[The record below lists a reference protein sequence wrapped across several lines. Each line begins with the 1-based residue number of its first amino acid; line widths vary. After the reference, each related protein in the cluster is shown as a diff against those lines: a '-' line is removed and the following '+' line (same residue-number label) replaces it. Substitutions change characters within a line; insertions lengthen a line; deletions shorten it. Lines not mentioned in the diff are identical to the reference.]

1 MPTKPKGFLLIRGRY
16 RVLGKNKK
24 GSVTGFQPDGD
35 SLHFQPDNPKLLDQL
50 KQVGHPY
57 RLTQIKSTQLRFE
70 GIDAL
75 ELHFQASG
83 GNTHQPRPLADTE
96 RDRLLTRARVMP
108 VSFAP
113 PGNLTARPPAP
124 NDGALGFILSRSL
137 EVHGRPVAFAFQGA
151 APAADG
157 THLHLDAVLLRRSL
171 NYDMLASGNAY
182 PLFYETLFYD
192 LRATLQ
198 RAVKTARVHKRGL
211 WAQGLDTTR
220 TGVPAK
226 TRAVLEERGV
236 CFPKLFRRI
245 AEFQGTGGKLK
256 NFRDWL
262 AAKDEGVQDLE
273 TGQDTHFDTFVA
285 VKGTKV
291 SLTKDP
297 LQLKFYG
304 AKSTKAAWL

>member
-1 MPTKPKGFLLIRGRY
+1 MAAKPKGFLLIRGRY
-16 RVLGKNKK
+16 RVLGKNKS
-24 GSVTGFQPDGD
+24 GTVTGFQPDGD

-50 KQVGHPY
+50 KQVGFAY
-57 RLTQIKSTQLRFE
+57 RLSLIKSTQLRFE

-75 ELHFQASG
+75 ELHYQAAG

-96 RDRLLTRARVMP
+96 RDRLLTHARVAP
-108 VSFAP
+108 VTFVP
-113 PGNLTARPPAP
+113 PANLTARPPAP
-124 NDGALGFILSRSL
+124 NDGSRGYILSRSL

-151 APAADG
+151 APSADG
-157 THLHLDAVLLRRSL
+157 SHVHLDAALLRRSL

-192 LRATLQ
+192 LRAVLQ

-211 WAQGLDTTR
+211 WAQGVDVTR
-220 TGVPAK
+220 TGVPAQA
-226 TRAVLEERGV
+226 RAVLEARGV

-245 AEFQGTGGKLK
+245 AEYQGTGGKLK
-256 NFRDWL
+256 DFRDWL
-262 AAKDEGVQDLE
+262 EAKDEAVQDLE
-273 TGQDTHFDTFVA
+273 TGQDTHFDTFVT

-297 LQLKFYG
+297 MQLKFYG
-304 AKSTKAAWL
+304 AKTTKAAWL